1 MLEYSKKDFWRAVDN
16 FYMKGSFVKSM
27 NATFIALIPKKNGAV
42 EVKDFRAISLLG
54 CVYTI
59 ISKLLAGRLR
69 QSLASWFLLTRMLS
83 LKEDESLMLRW

>member
-1 MLEYSKKDFWRAVDN
+1 MDN
-16 FYMKGSFVKSM
+16 FYTKGSFVKSM